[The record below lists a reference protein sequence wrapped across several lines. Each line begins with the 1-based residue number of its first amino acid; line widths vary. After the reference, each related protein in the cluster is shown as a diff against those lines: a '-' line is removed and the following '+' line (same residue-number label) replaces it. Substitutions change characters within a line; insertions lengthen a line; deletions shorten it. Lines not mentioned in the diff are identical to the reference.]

1 MKSLRSPG
9 NNPVAKREAL
19 SSQLESIDPER
30 PIMQVTRRSFL
41 LSAATAACAPAFLG
55 ATDKSGGKTPI
66 LGQGEHQ
73 YEAIHDW
80 GELPRTIKYGN
91 THGVCED
98 SKGNIYI
105 HHTVHASSESLDTM
119 VVFDP
124 QGKFVRSWGR
134 QFKGGAHGLTIRQE
148 GSEEFL
154 YLCDFQHGIVTK
166 RTLKGEEVFT
176 LGYPAESD
184 AYKPKDRSS
193 TLAYRPT
200 NVAIAPN
207 GDIYVGDGYGSSF
220 INQYNQKAEFI
231 RTFGGLGKG
240 DDQLDCPHGLWVDT
254 RAETP
259 LLVVTDRGNSRL
271 QRFTLEGQHLDS
283 LLGTSKMPCY
293 LHERLGEVVIADLL
307 SKVMILDRKN
317 NLVAS
322 LGEGQY
328 TSDDWKTVRNQAP
341 GTFAAG
347 RFVCPHGACFDHD
360 GNIFVVEWVE
370 AGRVTKLRR
379 FT

>member
-1 MKSLRSPG
+1 
-9 NNPVAKREAL
+9 
-19 SSQLESIDPER
+19 
-30 PIMQVTRRSFL
+30 MQVTRRSFL
-41 LSAATAACAPAFLG
+41 VTAAAAAAAPAMLG
-55 ATDKSGGKTPI
+55 TTDKAIYSAPI
-66 LGQGEHQ
+66 LGQGDHQ

-98 SKGNIYI
+98 SQGNIYI
-105 HHTVHASSESLDTM
+105 HHIVHATSDSLDTM
-119 VVFDP
+119 VVFD
-124 QGKFVRSWGR
+124 QKGRFIRSWGR
-134 QFKGGAHGLTIRQE
+134 QFKGGAHGLTIRKE

-184 AYKPKDRSS
+184 AYKPKDKTS
-193 TLAYRPT
+193 TVAYRPT

-231 RTFGGLGKG
+231 RSFGGLGKA

-254 RAETP
+254 RGQAP

-271 QRFTLEGQHLDS
+271 QRFTLDGKRVDS
-283 LLGTSKMPCY
+283 IAGTSKMPCN
-293 LHERLGEVVIADLL
+293 LHERDGEIVIPDLL
-307 SKVMILDRKN
+307 SKVIILDRKN
-317 NLVAS
+317 DVVAS
-322 LGEGQY
+322 LGESEY
-328 TSDDWKTVRNQAP
+328 SREDWSTVRNQAP
-341 GTFAAG
+341 RTFIPG
-347 RFVCPHGACFDHD
+347 RFVCPHGACFDHE

-379 FT
+379 IA